1 MSKVRIGLIGCGM
14 IAQVMH
20 LPHIAELDEQ
30 YELAAICD
38 VSPGQ
43 LAATHARYPQAR
55 AYADYH
61 DMLAD
66 PSVDAVMVLTRL
78 HSEPAIAALRAGKHV
93 FVEKP
98 MCNSLREADEILEAS
113 AASGKHVMVGYHKRY
128 DPGYLAGIEE
138 LATAEGIRLVRLH
151 DVIGPNDVFLAHYD
165 LKLHRD
171 IPEAIAKETQAKAEA
186 ATRDAIGDAPLHVKR
201 AYGLMLG
208 LSTHDMTILRGAFGQ
223 AERVLSTEIW
233 ADGSYFTSVLQFGN
247 DVRCVFDTGV
257 VRHRIFDEELAVFAA
272 NKTVHINFP
281 SPFIK
286 NAPTTVDVWELD
298 GGRAVERRIIASY
311 EEAFKRELVHFH
323 DCIVNDREPHTN
335 ALEGR
340 ADTALLIEMVNV
352 YLGR

>member
-1 MSKVRIGLIGCGM
+1 MNKVRIGLIGCGM

-20 LPHIAELDEQ
+20 LPHLAELDEQ

-43 LAATHARYPQAR
+43 LAATHARYPQAK

-61 DMLAD
+61 DLLAN
-66 PSVDAVMVLTRL
+66 PAVDAVMVLTSF
-78 HSEPAIAALRAGKHV
+78 HSEPVIAALRAGKHV

-98 MCNSLREADEILEAS
+98 MCNSLQEADAILEAS
-113 AASGKHVMVGYHKRY
+113 AASGKRVMVGYHKRY
-128 DPGYLAGIEE
+128 DPGYLAGVEE
-138 LATAEGIRLVRLH
+138 LASAEDIRLVRLH
-151 DVIGPNDVFLAHYD
+151 DVIGPNEAFLAHYH
-165 LKLHRD
+165 LKTYRD
-171 IPEAIAKETQAKAEA
+171 IPEAIARDTQAKMD
-186 ATRDAIGDAPLHVKR
+186 ATIRDAIGDAPTLVKR

-208 LSTHDMTILRGAFGQ
+208 LSTHDMSILRGAFGQ
-223 AERVLSTEIW
+223 AEKVLSTEIW
-233 ADGSYFTSVLQFGN
+233 AGGSYYTSVLQLSN

-272 NKTVHINFP
+272 NKTVHIDFP

-286 NAPTTVDVWELD
+286 NAPTMVNVWEMD
-298 GGRAVERRIIASY
+298 GDRAVERRVLASY

-323 DCIVNDREPHTN
+323 DCIVNDREPRTN

-340 ADTALLIEMVNV
+340 QDTALLIEMARA
-352 YLGR
+352 YQGR